1 MKSLFCLNVFRQT
14 PTLLVLLLFDVVRTS
29 SLRWDKS
36 SVRSSWMVSMIR
48 ETSPGCLGPT
58 MNFSRLA
65 YGEMIPNSDFGNS
78 MGQYGTIIYKC
89 WLKPGALALIALR
102 SHVFENMLCHSTWIT
117 FYHALR
123 DESFLITWMAQVQV
137 VRFQKIGIPSS
148 KPTMAAMRIRGSFLG
163 KNDYKWRTN
172 TMSSLLPEGIT
183 LRSGNVMEC
192 WNLHQG
198 YSTPYKSPTS
208 ASHIWSS
215 TSFALA
221 ASRSRSLSDTWCRS
235 YLRLLQLGFLHWN
248 HGLDPVWKRRNHGAS
263 GFSMA
268 FYMLPVSVALGF
280 FQPWT
285 WPQLIAGTGLS

>member
-1 MKSLFCLNVFRQT
+1 MSLKTCSAIN
-14 PTLLVLLLFDVVRTS
+14 
-29 SLRWDKS
+29 
-36 SVRSSWMVSMIR
+36 
-48 ETSPGCLGPT
+48 
-58 MNFSRLA
+58 
-65 YGEMIPNSDFGNS
+65 
-78 MGQYGTIIYKC
+78 
-89 WLKPGALALIALR
+89 
-102 SHVFENMLCHSTWIT
+102 STWIT

-192 WNLHQG
+192 WNLHQR

-235 YLRLLQLGFLHWN
+235 YLRLLQLVFFALKSWPGPRLKKQKSWRFWVFHGFLHAASVGGTWIFPTLNLTPVDCWN
-248 HGLDPVWKRRNHGAS
+248 GAVLKL
-263 GFSMA
+263 GT
-268 FYMLPVSVALGF
+268 LPSYG
-280 FQPWT
+280 
-285 WPQLIAGTGLS
+285 